1 MSDYLEDIL
10 NTDTPNL
17 GSQQAY
23 DLNLLGP
30 GGTSMADEYRT
41 YGQLY
46 PGSTGSGILDTLLA
60 SAKSIGKGLISPRG
74 LFGLAGLLAS
84 YLDRDKTGRM
94 GEKLNLSPSKV
105 TKEIV
110 PGKYGPISLTKF
122 AADGGLMQAYAT
134 GGVLTGTKQNPLQM
148 EDGAFVLTKRAMDG
162 ANRMA
167 AGGITQV
174 LPGTR
179 LIAGRGTGTSD
190 DVPATIGG
198 TTPAA
203 VSNGEGYVPKAVVDQ
218 AGGARALYA
227 LMRQLER
234 RA

>member
-1 MSDYLEDIL
+1 MSFGEYDWNPDEFRVLPRVSDADVAAAAGYDIGDPSSYFL
-10 NTDTPNL
+10 PPSG
-17 GSQQAY
+17 GSSS
-23 DLNLLGP
+23 G
-30 GGTSMADEYRT
+30 
-41 YGQLY
+41 
-46 PGSTGSGILDTLLA
+46 GSGILDALLS
-60 SAKSIGKGLISPRG
+60 SAKKIGAGLLEPRG
-74 LFGLAGLLAS
+74 LFGLASMLAA

-105 TKEIV
+105 TKEVV

-134 GGVLTGTKQNPLQM
+134 GGVVTGTKQNPLQM

-162 ANRMA
+162 ANKMA
-167 AGGITQV
+167 SGGITQV

-190 DVPATIGG
+190 DIPATIGG

>member
-1 MSDYLEDIL
+1 
-10 NTDTPNL
+10 
-17 GSQQAY
+17 
-23 DLNLLGP
+23 
-30 GGTSMADEYRT
+30 MADEYNWYTEFDTPKPNLGNQQAYEDAFSYYTPVSPT
-41 YGQLY
+41 YSASG
-46 PGSTGSGILDTLLA
+46 TGSGILDTLLA
-60 SAKSIGKGLISPRG
+60 SAKRIGSGLLEPR
-74 LFGLAGLLAS
+74 GLAGLAGILAGILS
-84 YLDRDKTGRM
+84 RDKTGRM

-105 TKEIV
+105 TKEVV

-134 GGVLTGTKQNPLQM
+134 GGVITGTKQNPLQM

-162 ANRMA
+162 ANKMA

>member
-1 MSDYLEDIL
+1 MSEYLEDIL
-10 NTDTPNL
+10 NTDTPDL

-23 DLNLLGP
+23 EDTFSYYTP
-30 GGTSMADEYRT
+30 VSPT
-41 YGQLY
+41 YSASG
-46 PGSTGSGILDTLLA
+46 TGSGILDALLG
-60 SAKSIGKGLISPRG
+60 SAKSIGQGLISPRG
-74 LFGLAGLLAS
+74 LFGLAGMLAA
-84 YLDRDKTGRM
+84 YLDRDKTGR
-94 GEKLNLSPSKV
+94 GGVALNLSPSKV
-105 TKEIV
+105 TKEVV

-134 GGVLTGTKQNPLQM
+134 GGVVTGTKQNPLQM

-162 ANRMA
+162 ANKMA
-167 AGGITQV
+167 SGGITQV

-190 DVPATIGG
+190 DIPATIAG